1 MLQGTGSH
9 VGKTLLTA
17 ARCRASREA
26 GRDVAPFK
34 AQNMALNA
42 YVTRDGTYLHSFLDS
57 AAGRGAVLA
66 GLSPVEATVPC
77 DYRALREREY
87 GRLAA
92 HVREHVDLPALL
104 GLVGL
109 R

>member
-1 MLQGTGSH
+1 
-9 VGKTLLTA
+9 
-17 ARCRASREA
+17 
-26 GRDVAPFK
+26 
-34 AQNMALNA
+34 
-42 YVTRDGTYLHSFLDS
+42 
-57 AAGRGAVLA
+57 VLA
-66 GLSPVEATVPC
+66 GLSPVEATVAC